1 MLIVELQRAPIRNL
15 QWQFAMFEPPF
26 AATINTRLCLLR
38 LTPALNARNETD
50 TIVCIPVN

>member
-1 MLIVELQRAPIRNL
+1 MLFVELQRAPILNL

-26 AATINTRLCLLR
+26 AVTINTRLR